1 MLEQTELG
9 VRGAKDSGMVMQLW
23 QEQSWN
29 ESYPSHPAAQE
40 GSAAAI
46 RGAEGAAADGKKGMQ
61 SNQGSI
67 QKVRYKSISAVRRPQ
82 SIRYSLDRSYH
93 ERCRSLNTPNAAF

>member
-40 GSAAAI
+40 GS
-46 RGAEGAAADGKKGMQ
+46 ELQLSDGLRALLQLGRRECKVTKALFKKH
-61 SNQGSI
+61 
-67 QKVRYKSISAVRRPQ
+67 
-82 SIRYSLDRSYH
+82 SL
-93 ERCRSLNTPNAAF
+93 